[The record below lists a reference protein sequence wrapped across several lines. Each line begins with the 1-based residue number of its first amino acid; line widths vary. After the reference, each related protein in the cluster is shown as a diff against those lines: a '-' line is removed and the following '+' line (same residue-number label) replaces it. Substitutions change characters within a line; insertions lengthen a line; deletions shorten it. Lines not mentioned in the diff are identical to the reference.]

1 MSEWQSVL
9 KSTSIEKQTSN
20 EVMDKF
26 VENLGK
32 VIADYQKEQQTNQ
45 STTATQPTQPTQ
57 APSVA
62 GRADTITVGGNKPA
76 SGYKTYTSEEIQAL
90 RGAGVST
97 SEIKRLD
104 TARAKNMQKPP
115 SLAAPAAGVAP
126 TSVAG
131 NIAPQKPLSARTTPP
146 TYTAS
151 QANIDRAMRRLPP
164 WAEKL
169 RERQA
174 TAQVTQQEGQ
184 PATSQVRRD
193 SYDRGEDDSRTRGLG
208 PAKPVGGQG
217 RVKRTPTQKD
227 KTMAQQ
233 GLSLAQQR
241 ELEVDTLLGETLQ
254 DRRERQRK

>member
-1 MSEWQSVL
+1 MSEWKSVL

-20 EVMDKF
+20 EAMDKF
-26 VENLGK
+26 VEGLGK
-32 VIADYQKEQQTNQ
+32 IMQEYEKERAKQP
-45 STTATQPTQPTQ
+45 TTATQPTQPTQ

-104 TARAKNMQKPP
+104 AAREKNMKKPITGQTASRQP
-115 SLAAPAAGVAP
+115 SATQQPFTP
-126 TSVAG
+126 
-131 NIAPQKPLSARTTPP
+131 TTPQ
-146 TYTAS
+146 YTAP
-151 QANIDRAMRRLPP
+151 QANIDRAKRRLPP
-164 WAEKL
+164 WMQNL
-169 RERQA
+169 RADTSQPP
-174 TAQVTQQEGQ
+174 TTQVTQREGQ
-184 PATSQVRRD
+184 PPTTLVRD
-193 SYDRGEDDSRTRGLG
+193 SYDRGKNDPRTRGLG

-233 GLSLAQQR
+233 GLSLPQQR
-241 ELEVDTLLGETLQ
+241 ELGVNTLVGETLQ